1 MKNLNLNIFYNMPNK
16 TIRNKKL
23 GGKKN
28 KSRRIKGGGVRPSLT
43 ELAKEREE
51 RQRQRQQTLT
61 FRLQPRQSAND
72 ASAAPVTQSAAPVT
86 QPAAPVTQP
95 AAPVT
100 QPAVPD
106 TSMDTEIAARLQAEE
121 DGRSSSGASSS
132 ATAPDTSKDAELAA
146 RLQAEEAETSSSA
159 ASSTATAT
167 DSRPSTP
174 VRSLVRETGGG
185 GGGEA
190 PPSYEPPART
200 KRTSSGAR
208 TTTEPASA
216 VAVAQPG
223 STVPQS
229 FLPYEQV
236 ETPFMAAFSM
246 SDSQLDGFKRHVAHS
261 SDCVIN
267 AMQLLGLI
275 DERTG
280 DLMRITAMPLSGFHQ
295 QQIEKLMERTTGYK
309 YDFRS
314 SSSYREFLTAVTQLE
329 ADRAIF
335 CGIKRS
341 NGTSHAF
348 IIGRGR
354 NGTLYFIDPQIPII
368 CDINDPA
375 CSRHIRENVT
385 EWFILFRSDQ
395 ELSRVQ
401 LEQAGFLNTR

>member
-1 MKNLNLNIFYNMPNK
+1 MPNK

-28 KSRRIKGGGVRPSLT
+28 KSRRIKRGGVFPSLT
-43 ELAKEREE
+43 ELAKEREQ
-51 RQRQRQQTLT
+51 RQRQRQPTLT
-61 FRLQPRQSAND
+61 LRLQPRQSAND
-72 ASAAPVTQSAAPVT
+72 ASAAPVT

-100 QPAVPD
+100 QPAAPVTQPAAPD
-106 TSMDTEIAARLQAEE
+106 TSRDAEIAARLQAEE
-121 DGRSSSGASSS
+121 AGTSAS
-132 ATAPDTSKDAELAA
+132 
-146 RLQAEEAETSSSA
+146 ETH
-159 ASSTATAT
+159 T
-167 DSRPSTP
+167 RPSTP
-174 VRSLVRETGGG
+174 VISPVRESG

-190 PPSYEPPART
+190 PPTYSPPART
-200 KRTSSGAR
+200 KRTSSGTR
-208 TTTEPASA
+208 TTSEPASA
-216 VAVAQPG
+216 DAATAQPG
-223 STVPQS
+223 FTVPQS
-229 FLPYEQV
+229 FLAYEQV
-236 ETPFMAAFSM
+236 ETPFMAAFPM
-246 SDSQLDGFKRHVAHS
+246 SDSQLDGFKRHVPHS

-280 DLMRITAMPLSGFHQ
+280 DLMRITAITLKGLSKE
-295 QQIEKLMERTTGYK
+295 QIEKLMERTTGYK
-309 YDFRS
+309 YDYRS
-314 SSSYREFLTAVTQLE
+314 SSSYQDFFAAATQLE
-329 ADRAIF
+329 AGRAIF

-348 IIGRGR
+348 IIGRGL

-368 CDINDPA
+368 CDINDPS
-375 CSRHIRENVT
+375 CSAHIRENVT

>member
-1 MKNLNLNIFYNMPNK
+1 MPNK

-23 GGKKN
+23 GSKKN
-28 KSRRIKGGGVRPSLT
+28 KSRRIKRGGVPPSLT

-51 RQRQRQQTLT
+51 RQRQRQPTLT
-61 FRLQPRQSAND
+61 LRLQPLQSGND
-72 ASAAPVTQSAAPVT
+72 ASAAAVT

-95 AAPVT
+95 AAP
-100 QPAVPD
+100 D
-106 TSMDTEIAARLQAEE
+106 TSMDTEIATRLQAEE
-121 DGRSSSGASSS
+121 DRRSSSGASSS

-146 RLQAEEAETSSSA
+146 RLHAEEAGTSGSA
-159 ASSTATAT
+159 ASSTATARAT
-167 DSRPSTP
+167 DTRPSTP
-174 VRSLVRETGGG
+174 VRRPVRESGGGGG

-190 PPSYEPPART
+190 PPTYSPPART
-200 KRTSSGAR
+200 KRTSSGTR
-208 TTTEPASA
+208 TPTEPASA
-216 VAVAQPG
+216 DAATAQPG
-223 STVPQS
+223 FVVPQS
-229 FLPYEQV
+229 FLAYGQV
-236 ETPFMAAFSM
+236 ETPFMAAFPM
-246 SDSQLDGFKRHVAHS
+246 SDSQLDGFKRHVPHS

-280 DLMRITAMPLSGFHQ
+280 DLMRITAMPLRGFHQ

-314 SSSYREFLTAVTQLE
+314 KSSYEDFFAAATQLE
-329 ADRAIF
+329 AGRAIF

-341 NGTSHAF
+341 NGPSHVF
-348 IIGRGR
+348 IIGRGLNR
-354 NGTLYFIDPQIPII
+354 TLYFIDPQIPII
-368 CDINDPA
+368 CDINDPS
-375 CSRHIRENVT
+375 CSIHIRENVT

>member
-1 MKNLNLNIFYNMPNK
+1 MPNK

-23 GGKKN
+23 GSKKN
-28 KSRRIKGGGVRPSLT
+28 KSRRIKRGGVRPSLT
-43 ELAKEREE
+43 ELAKVREERE
-51 RQRQRQQTLT
+51 RQRQRQPTLT
-61 FRLQPRQSAND
+61 LRLQPRQSAND
-72 ASAAPVTQSAAPVT
+72 ASAAQVT

-95 AAPVT
+95 AASVT
-100 QPAVPD
+100 QPAAQVTQPAAPD

-121 DGRSSSGASSS
+121 DGRSSSAASST
-132 ATAPDTSKDAELAA
+132 ATAPDISKDAELAA

-159 ASSTATAT
+159 ASSTVTARAT
-167 DSRPSTP
+167 DTRPSTP
-174 VRSLVRETGGG
+174 VRTLVRESG

-190 PPSYEPPART
+190 PPARS
-200 KRTSSGAR
+200 KRTSSGTR

-216 VAVAQPG
+216 DAATAQPG
-223 STVPQS
+223 FVVPQS
-229 FLPYEQV
+229 FLAYGQV
-236 ETPFMAAFSM
+236 ETPFMAAFPM
-246 SDSQLDGFKRHVAHS
+246 SDSQLDGFKRHVHNS

-295 QQIEKLMERTTGYK
+295 QQIEKLMERTTSYK

-314 SSSYREFLTAVTQLE
+314 SSSYQEFLTAITQLE
-329 ADRAIF
+329 ASRAIF

-348 IIGRGR
+348 IIGRGV

-368 CDINDPA
+368 CDITDPA
-375 CSRHIRENVT
+375 CSIHIRENVT
-385 EWFILFRSDQ
+385 EWFILFRSDK
-395 ELSRVQ
+395 ELSGVQ

>member
-1 MKNLNLNIFYNMPNK
+1 MPNK

-28 KSRRIKGGGVRPSLT
+28 KSRRIKRGGVSPSLT

-51 RQRQRQQTLT
+51 RQRQRQRQPTLSLT
-61 FRLQPRQSAND
+61 LRHRESGD
-72 ASAAPVTQSAAPVT
+72 STSAAQVT

-95 AAPVT
+95 PV
-100 QPAVPD
+100 
-106 TSMDTEIAARLQAEE
+106 
-121 DGRSSSGASSS
+121 
-132 ATAPDTSKDAELAA
+132 PDTSKDAEIAA
-146 RLQAEEAETSSSA
+146 RLHAEEAGTSSSA
-159 ASSTATAT
+159 ASSTVTASET
-167 DSRPSTP
+167 HTRPSTP
-174 VRSLVRETGGG
+174 VRRPVRESG

-190 PPSYEPPART
+190 PPSYEPPAQTR
-200 KRTSSGAR
+200 KRTSSGTR

-216 VAVAQPG
+216 VAVAEPG
-223 STVPQS
+223 FTVPQS
-229 FLPYEQV
+229 FLSYEQV
-236 ETPFMAAFSM
+236 ETPFMAAFPM

-309 YDFRS
+309 YDYRS
-314 SSSYREFLTAVTQLE
+314 SSSYQDFYAAATQLE
-329 ADRAIF
+329 AGRAIF

-348 IIGRGR
+348 IIGRGL

-368 CDINDPA
+368 CDINDPS
-375 CSRHIRENVT
+375 CSAHIRENVT